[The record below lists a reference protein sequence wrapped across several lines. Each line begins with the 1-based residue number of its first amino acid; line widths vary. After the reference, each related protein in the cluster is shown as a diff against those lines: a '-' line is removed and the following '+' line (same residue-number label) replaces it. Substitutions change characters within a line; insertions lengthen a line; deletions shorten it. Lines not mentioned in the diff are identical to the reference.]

1 MRASQLV
8 RTRTCVS
15 VCDCVCVCVCVC
27 VRASVWEQAAILE
40 KEKKREA
47 DVKALAEQEAKVQ
60 AGKEPKVS
68 AADRRAAN
76 LERAKKQQEVMTPVL

>member
-1 MRASQLV
+1 MLAYV
-8 RTRTCVS
+8 F
-15 VCDCVCVCVCVC
+15 VCVCCVC

-40 KEKKREA
+40 KEKKRET
-47 DVKALAEQEAKVQ
+47 DMKALAEQEAKEQ

-76 LERAKKQQEVMTPVL
+76 LERAKKQQEVMPRFLYI